1 MKHLCIFCGSSKGN
15 DPVYENTALELAE
28 IIVNQR
34 LTMVYGGGSIGIMG
48 VLADKILSLNG
59 KVIGVI
65 PKFLYDLEVGHDNV
79 TELIIVESMHERK
92 QKMAEI
98 SDGFLALP
106 GGFGTLEEMGEILT
120 WIQLKLIR
128 KPIGLLNINGFYDQF
143 LDMLDN
149 MVAAG
154 FLKKNNRDILLS
166 SNDPGEIVNIIKNAP
181 VFEDTKWI
189 EKT

>member
-1 MKHLCIFCGSSKGN
+1 MKQLCIFCGSSKGN
-15 DPVYENTALELAE
+15 DPVYEDTARELAE
-28 IIVNQR
+28 IMVNQG
-34 LTMVYGGGSIGIMG
+34 LNLVYGGGSIGIMG
-48 VLADKILSLNG
+48 VLADKILSMNG

-106 GGFGTLEEMGEILT
+106 GGFGTLEEMAEILT

-128 KPIGLLNINGFYDQF
+128 KPIGLMNINGFYDQF
-143 LDMLDN
+143 LNMLDN
-149 MVAAG
+149 MVATG

-166 SNDPGEIVNIIKNAP
+166 SNDPENIINAIMNAP

>member
-15 DPVYENTALELAE
+15 DPVYEKTAEELAK
-28 IIVNQR
+28 IIVDEG

-65 PKFLYDLEVGHDNV
+65 PRFLYDLEVGHDNV

-143 LDMLDN
+143 LNMLDN
-149 MVAAG
+149 MVSSG
-154 FLKKNNRDILLS
+154 FLKENNREILLS
-166 SNDPGEIVNIIKNAP
+166 SKDPKEIVDIIKNAP

>member
-15 DPVYENTALELAE
+15 DPVYEKTAEELAE
-28 IIVNQR
+28 IIVDEG

-48 VLADKILSLNG
+48 VLADKILSMNG

-65 PKFLYDLEVGHDNV
+65 PRFLYDLEVGHDNV

-92 QKMAEI
+92 QRMAEI

-143 LDMLDN
+143 LNMLDN
-149 MVAAG
+149 MVASG
-154 FLKKNNRDILLS
+154 FLKKNNREILLS
-166 SNDPGEIVNIIKNAP
+166 SNSPSAIIDIIKNAP

>member
-28 IIVNQR
+28 IIVNQG

-48 VLADKILSLNG
+48 VLADQILSLNG

-166 SNDPGEIVNIIKNAP
+166 SSDPGEIINIIKNAP

>member
-15 DPVYENTALELAE
+15 DPVYEKTAEKLAK
-28 IIVNQR
+28 IIVDEG
-34 LTMVYGGGSIGIMG
+34 LIMVYGGGSIGIMG
-48 VLADKILSLNG
+48 VLADRILSLNG

-65 PKFLYDLEVGHDNV
+65 PRFLYDLEVGHDNV
-79 TELIIVESMHERK
+79 TELIVVESMHERK

-98 SDGFLALP
+98 SEGFLALP

-128 KPIGLLNINGFYDQF
+128 KPIGLLNINGFYDHF
-143 LDMLDN
+143 LNMLDN
-149 MVAAG
+149 MVASG
-154 FLKKNNRDILLS
+154 FLKKNNREILLS
-166 SNDPGEIVNIIKNAP
+166 SNDPYAIINIVKNAP

>member
-15 DPVYENTALELAE
+15 DPVYEKTAEELAK
-28 IIVNQR
+28 IIVDEG

-65 PKFLYDLEVGHDNV
+65 PRFLYDLEVGHDNV

-128 KPIGLLNINGFYDQF
+128 KPIGLLNVNGFYDQF
-143 LDMLDN
+143 LNMLDN
-149 MVAAG
+149 MVSSG
-154 FLKKNNRDILLS
+154 FLKENNREILLS
-166 SNDPGEIVNIIKNAP
+166 SKDPKEIVDIIKNAP

>member
-15 DPVYENTALELAE
+15 DPVYEKTAEELAK
-28 IIVNQR
+28 IIVDES

-65 PKFLYDLEVGHDNV
+65 PRFLYDLEVGHDNV

-92 QKMAEI
+92 QKMSEI
-98 SDGFLALP
+98 SDVFLALP

-143 LDMLDN
+143 LNMLDN
-149 MVAAG
+149 MVSSG
-154 FLKKNNRDILLS
+154 FLKENNREILLS
-166 SNDPGEIVNIIKNAP
+166 SEDPRDIVDIIKNAP

>member
-1 MKHLCIFCGSSKGN
+1 MKHLCIFCGSSKGS
-15 DPVYENTALELAE
+15 DPVYEKTAEELAE
-28 IIVNQR
+28 IIVDEGM
-34 LTMVYGGGSIGIMG
+34 TMVYGGGSIGIMG

-65 PKFLYDLEVGHDNV
+65 PRFLYDLEVGHDNV

-128 KPIGLLNINGFYDQF
+128 KPIGLLNINGFYDEF
-143 LDMLDN
+143 LRMLDK
-149 MVAAG
+149 MVESG
-154 FLKKNNRDILLS
+154 FLKKNNREILLS
-166 SNDPGEIVNIIKNAP
+166 SKSPEEIITIIKNAP

>member
-28 IIVNQR
+28 IIVNQG

-166 SNDPGEIVNIIKNAP
+166 SNDPGEIINIIKNAP

>member
-1 MKHLCIFCGSSKGN
+1 MKHLCVFCGSSKGK
-15 DPVYENTALELAE
+15 DPVYVDRAYELAE
-28 IIVNQR
+28 VIVR
-34 LTMVYGGGSIGIMG
+34 EDLTMVYGGGSIGIMG

-65 PKFLYDLEVGHDNV
+65 PRFLYDLEVGHDHV
-79 TELIIVESMHERK
+79 TELIIVDSMHERK

-106 GGFGTLEEMGEILT
+106 GGYGTLEEMAEIMT

-128 KPIGLLNINGFYDQF
+128 KPIGLLNINGFYDPF
-143 LDMLDN
+143 LNMLDT
-149 MVAAG
+149 MVAEG
-154 FLKKNNRDILLS
+154 FLKQNNRNILLS
-166 SNDPGEIVNIIKNAP
+166 SNDPEEMITMIKSAP

>member
-15 DPVYENTALELAE
+15 DPVYEETALELAK
-28 IIVNQR
+28 IIVDED

-65 PKFLYDLEVGHDNV
+65 PRFLYDLEVGHDNV

-128 KPIGLLNINGFYDQF
+128 KPIGILNINGFYDQF
-143 LDMLDN
+143 LSMLDT
-149 MVAAG
+149 MVESG

-166 SNDPGEIVNIIKNAP
+166 SKDPIEIINIIKNAP

>member
-15 DPVYENTALELAE
+15 DPVYEKTAEELAK
-28 IIVNQR
+28 IIVDKG

-65 PKFLYDLEVGHDNV
+65 PRFLYDLEVGHDNV

-143 LDMLDN
+143 LNMLDN
-149 MVAAG
+149 MVASG
-154 FLKKNNRDILLS
+154 FLKKNNREILLS
-166 SNDPGEIVNIIKNAP
+166 AEDPALIIDIIMNAP

>member
-28 IIVNQR
+28 IIINQG

-48 VLADKILSLNG
+48 VLADQILSLNG

-166 SNDPGEIVNIIKNAP
+166 SSDPGEIINIIKNAP